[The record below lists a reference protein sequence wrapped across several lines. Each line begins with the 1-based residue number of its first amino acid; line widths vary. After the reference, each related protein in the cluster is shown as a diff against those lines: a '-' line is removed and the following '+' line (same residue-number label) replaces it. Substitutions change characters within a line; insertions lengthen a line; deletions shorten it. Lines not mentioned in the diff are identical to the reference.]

1 MYLEEVGGVALQGF
15 PLPVPAAVI
24 LPREAGVVVV
34 VVVELIMSDLMQ
46 VVWKRP

>member
-34 VVVELIMSDLMQ
+34 VELIMSDLMQ

>member
-1 MYLEEVGGVALQGF
+1 MYLEEVGGVALQGS

-34 VVVELIMSDLMQ
+34 VELIMSDLMQ
-46 VVWKRP
+46 VVAKRSP